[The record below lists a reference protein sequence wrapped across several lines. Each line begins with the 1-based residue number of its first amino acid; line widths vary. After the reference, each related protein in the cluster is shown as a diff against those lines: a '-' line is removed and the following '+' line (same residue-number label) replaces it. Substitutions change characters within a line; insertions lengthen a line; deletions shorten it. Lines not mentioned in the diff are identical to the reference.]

1 MVITLQNLKI
11 LLSLLLLF
19 CPTISIFYQLNKWIF
34 GGLVI
39 KLNCFLEISKNYV
52 SIIIIVISNI
62 TVSASHNAICF
73 GYFMPMSHGVN
84 KKSPTIASLHFPT
97 NQVFTRFVCCFTR
110 NTLWTFFYSALTD
123 YCKKECIFK
132 VKQNFFFQLIAG
144 QFWFCCFVHVFLRAL
159 FLVLPS
165 WSYK

>member
-1 MVITLQNLKI
+1 MIITLQNLKI

-62 TVSASHNAICF
+62 TVSASHNVICF

-132 VKQNFFFQLIAG
+132 VKQIFSFNLLLVSFDFAVLCMFFLGHF
-144 QFWFCCFVHVFLRAL
+144 
-159 FLVLPS
+159 S
-165 WSYK
+165 